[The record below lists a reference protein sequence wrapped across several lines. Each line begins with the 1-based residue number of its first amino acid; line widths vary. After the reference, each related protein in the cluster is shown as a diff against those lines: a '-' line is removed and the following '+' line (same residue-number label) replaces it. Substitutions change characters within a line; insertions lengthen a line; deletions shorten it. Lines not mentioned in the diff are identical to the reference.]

1 MILALLFMLMFSFD
15 VFEGN
20 EPLGRKLLG
29 FLISN
34 IPVFILTAIF
44 VVAWKRELI
53 GGILLFAA
61 LIGASILF
69 RSFAGNPA
77 SLIVLAPF
85 VVTGIL
91 FLLHHFLYKGNKV

>member
-1 MILALLFMLMFSFD
+1 MKERVLYWTPRVLMILALLFMLMFSFD

-44 VVAWKRELI
+44 AFFTILYENPPVVYA
-53 GGILLFAA
+53 ILGFPDLNTAVY
-61 LIGASILF
+61 ASVLCV
-69 RSFAGNPA
+69 A
-77 SLIVLAPF
+77 S
-85 VVTGIL
+85 
-91 FLLHHFLYKGNKV
+91 K